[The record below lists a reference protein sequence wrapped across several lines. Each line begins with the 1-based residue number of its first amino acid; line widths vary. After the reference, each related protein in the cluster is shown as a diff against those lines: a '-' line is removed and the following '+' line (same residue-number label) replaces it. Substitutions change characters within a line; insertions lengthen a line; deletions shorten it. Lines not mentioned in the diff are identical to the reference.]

1 MRRVLTLVL
10 KRMFPR
16 LMTFTATGRSTAH
29 TKCRN
34 EVEDLERSGKLC
46 GRAVADNVKEAGKH
60 FADKDDLGAF
70 AYCSREVLCRA
81 LELEFRLHP

>member
-16 LMTFTATGRSTAH
+16 LMTCTATGRSTAH

-34 EVEDLERSGKLC
+34 EVEDLERSGRLC
-46 GRAVADNVKEAGKH
+46 GRAVADNGYDAGKSIWQTVSPH
-60 FADKDDLGAF
+60 LDG
-70 AYCSREVLCRA
+70 EVEKL
-81 LELEFRLHP
+81 